1 MKCYQQNLKGDATHS
16 CLYVNKNRG
25 NNTSVNRGVFNMNL
39 LNLNRGVKVYNMG
52 NKFEMFLTSLR
63 EYKNLSECEILWIR
77 TFTYIL

>member
-1 MKCYQQNLKGDATHS
+1 
-16 CLYVNKNRG
+16 
-25 NNTSVNRGVFNMNL
+25 MNL

-52 NKFEMFLTSLR
+52 NKFEIFLTSLR

>member
-16 CLYVNKNRG
+16 CPYVNKNRG

-39 LNLNRGVKVYNMG
+39 LNLNRDVKVYCMG

-77 TFTYIL
+77 TFTFL